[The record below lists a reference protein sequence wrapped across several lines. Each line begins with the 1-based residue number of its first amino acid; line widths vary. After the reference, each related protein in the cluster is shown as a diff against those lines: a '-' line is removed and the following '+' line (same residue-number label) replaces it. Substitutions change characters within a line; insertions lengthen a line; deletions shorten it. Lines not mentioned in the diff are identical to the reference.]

1 MLWSITGPQW
11 RGRSFLHLC
20 FESSG
25 QSKNAARCGL
35 CWHELVVHT
44 FILEQ
49 CYLVSAWYH
58 CDTIESHN
66 TPRGSGIDQDAG
78 PSFWLGNLDDGL
90 VSTAVYIQGCFATG
104 GTIQGVAYGMMSFH
118 GGYNEWH
125 ILLPCEVAQYDWY
138 HRHMLNYVFG
148 TGGMTM
154 SDIAISS
161 WCSTERQGDTSE
173 SVVFH
178 FLLLGVWD
186 RCLFV
191 CVWLLCFVCFVCWF
205 P

>member
-1 MLWSITGPQW
+1 MWATLI
-11 RGRSFLHLC
+11 R
-20 FESSG
+20 
-25 QSKNAARCGL
+25 
-35 CWHELVVHT
+35 
-44 FILEQ
+44 
-49 CYLVSAWYH
+49 VSCAYIYFGAVLAGECLIN

-78 PSFWLGNLDDGL
+78 PSLWLGDLDDGV

-118 GGYNEWH
+118 GGLQW
-125 ILLPCEVAQYDWY
+125 VAY
-138 HRHMLNYVFG
+138 
-148 TGGMTM
+148 T

-191 CVWLLCFVCFVCWF
+191 CVWLLCFACFVFWF
-205 P
+205 PQTPCFPFHLFSNKWE

>member
-1 MLWSITGPQW
+1 MWATLTRVSCAYIYFGAVLADQLRHYRKPQ
-11 RGRSFLHLC
+11 H
-20 FESSG
+20 
-25 QSKNAARCGL
+25 AARQWNRPRCRA
-35 CWHELVVHT
+35 
-44 FILEQ
+44 IL
-49 CYLVSAWYH
+49 L
-58 CDTIESHN
+58 
-66 TPRGSGIDQDAG
+66 
-78 PSFWLGNLDDGL
+78 WLGDLDDGV

-138 HRHMLNYVFG
+138 HRHMLNYAFG

-191 CVWLLCFVCFVCWF
+191 CVWLLCFACFVVWF
-205 P
+205 PQTPCFPFHLFSNKWE

>member
-1 MLWSITGPQW
+1 M
-11 RGRSFLHLC
+11 
-20 FESSG
+20 
-25 QSKNAARCGL
+25 
-35 CWHELVVHT
+35 
-44 FILEQ
+44 
-49 CYLVSAWYH
+49 
-58 CDTIESHN
+58 
-66 TPRGSGIDQDAG
+66 
-78 PSFWLGNLDDGL
+78 